1 MPTST
6 PTSHPNAVAHSVSTP
21 PVATPPVST
30 PPRASLQ
37 DGTYPRP
44 QLVRER
50 WVDLSGTWGFDHDDA
65 DVGLDEGW
73 QHATGLSREI
83 VVPFPPESPAS
94 GIADTGFHPVV
105 WYRREITRAELDAT
119 GLGDLGSGGTASDS
133 TGPGDTRTGGTGT
146 GDASTRLLVHLG
158 AVDHRADV
166 WLDGTLLGSH
176 EGGSTPFTLDA
187 TAALDRTRDTHVLVV
202 RAQDD
207 PHDLEQPRGK
217 QDWELEPHSIWY
229 HRTTGIWQPVWLE
242 AVPRTRVDALTW
254 TPRVDE
260 AAVDLRV
267 DLGRRPAAAVD
278 VLVVLELDGA
288 EVGRATVRSADPRVD
303 VRVLVPALADPAR
316 RGALL
321 WAPGT
326 PTLVDARVEIRSAAD
341 GAVLDRALPDGAEPG
356 SAPHDSTLLDTVTSY
371 LGLRT
376 VDVADGAFRIDGAPV
391 RLRSVLSQGFWPQSH
406 LAAPSAAALRAEV
419 ELILELGFNAV
430 RVHQKIEDPRFLYW
444 ADRLGLL
451 VWVEAPSA
459 YRFSPTAVQRMLHE
473 WTEVVARDRSH
484 PSVVTWVPLNE
495 SWGVEEI
502 AQDPQAEHYARAL
515 WHLTKALDGTRPVVS
530 NDGWEHTDSD
540 IWTFHDYD
548 GDPQGIADRYRDDAS
563 IGELLAGTGP
573 AGRRMRLGAEPDR
586 GQPVMLTELGG
597 IALYPRGGAGAWGYS
612 TATSAWDLDARFAA
626 LMAAVHGTALA
637 GFCYTQLT
645 DTLQEANG
653 LVTADR
659 LPKVPAAQIRA
670 AVTGEP
676 VDGALTARRSLVRS
690 LPVRGTARLLQKVRS
705 TAARRR

>member
-1 MPTST
+1 MRARAPRPSAVPTLD
-6 PTSHPNAVAHSVSTP
+6 PTVAASS
-21 PVATPPVST
+21 VST

-73 QHATGLSREI
+73 QHSTGLSREI

-119 GLGDLGSGGTASDS
+119 GLGGIGSGGT
-133 TGPGDTRTGGTGT
+133 GPGVAGSDGTGA
-146 GDASTRLLVHLG
+146 GDAVRLLVHLG

-166 WLDGTLLGSH
+166 WLDGTLIGSH

-187 TAALDRTRDTHVLVV
+187 TAALDPTRDTHVLVV

-260 AAVDLRV
+260 AVVDLRA
-267 DLGRRPAAAVD
+267 DLGRRPATAVD
-278 VLVVLELDGA
+278 VTVVLELDGA

-303 VRVLVPALADPAR
+303 LRIPVPALADPAR
-316 RGALL
+316 REALL

-341 GAVLDRALPDGAEPG
+341 GAVLDASLTGRAVTDGALAD

-376 VDVADGAFRIDGAPV
+376 VDVAAGAFRVDGMPV

-406 LAAPSAAALRAEV
+406 LAAPSAAALRTEV

-540 IWTFHDYD
+540 IWTVHDYD
-548 GDPQGIADRYRDDAS
+548 GDPQAIADRYRDEAS

-573 AGRRMRLGAEPDR
+573 AGRRMRLGTEPDR

-659 LPKVPAAQIRA
+659 RPKVPVAQIRA

-676 VDGALTARRSLVRS
+676 VDAALTARRGLVRS

-705 TAARRR
+705 TVARRR